1 MKTIDQVRDQVL
13 GPLWEEDYT
22 DEVGVQALQVC
33 RVRDQV
39 WGQVYDQV
47 WGQIEHQVWLII
59 EHKVWLQVGGQVRRQ
74 VWEEVNEN
82 D

>member
-39 WGQVYDQV
+39 WGQIVGQV
-47 WGQIEHQVWLII
+47 KSQIED
-59 EHKVWLQVGGQVRRQ
+59 
-74 VWEEVNEN
+74 EVNEN